1 MGILEEEFINP
12 FGVGYNGL
20 HKLSSGKEMAD
31 DLALSIIEVYKTEKK
46 MKEEFIISRI
56 TSNQGKFHDP
66 LKRFHVKTFETFTK
80 FVVKYKHVKATVELN
95 RNILGSLLA
104 FSKSK
109 LSLPSQLLWYI
120 HFTDSI
126 EPCNR

>member
-1 MGILEEEFINP
+1 
-12 FGVGYNGL
+12 
-20 HKLSSGKEMAD
+20 MAD
-31 DLALSIIEVYKTEKK
+31 DLALSILEVYKTEKK

-56 TSNQGKFHDP
+56 TSNQGKFNM
-66 LKRFHVKTFETFTK
+66 KTFETFTK
-80 FVVKYKHVKATVELN
+80 FVVKYKHVQATVELK

>member
-1 MGILEEEFINP
+1 MTEVMGILEEEFINP

-20 HKLSSGKEMAD
+20 HNLSSGKEMAD
-31 DLALSIIEVYKTEKK
+31 DLALSILEVYKTEKK

-56 TSNQGKFHDP
+56 TSNQGKFNM
-66 LKRFHVKTFETFTK
+66 KTFETFTK
-80 FVVKYKHVKATVELN
+80 FVVKYKHVQATVELN

>member
-1 MGILEEEFINP
+1 
-12 FGVGYNGL
+12 
-20 HKLSSGKEMAD
+20 MAD

-46 MKEEFIISRI
+46 MKEEFIISRT

-66 LKRFHVKTFETFTK
+66 LKRFYVKTFETFTK